1 MSILK
6 PLKIIVA
13 GGGIGGLSAALA
25 LARVGCHV
33 HVLEKAREF
42 GEIGAGIQIGPNG
55 FHALD
60 KLGIGK
66 KIKETSVHVEA
77 LNLMDLMDGKKITSI
92 SLDSNFVSKF
102 GNPYRVIHR
111 ADLLNE
117 LLEACQANPNIILL
131 TGHQVTGY
139 VNTPSAV
146 IIRTNLG
153 EEFVGDAAIGCD
165 GLNSRVRAQVTGGDP
180 LRAPGHVTYRAVV
193 AKKDAPVFAKS
204 NSVTLWAGPKCHFVH
219 YPLKGD
225 TQINLVATFN
235 CEGNDVCEPGSDGDK
250 QELMRYFEDSVP
262 QLKQLLETPVS
273 WKKWMLA
280 DREPLATWTDGRVT
294 LLGDAAHPTLQ
305 YMAQGACMA
314 LEDSVCLASALEG
327 SAGDVREAFKCY
339 EAVRIPRSYRVVLQ
353 SRLMGDIYHAQ
364 GPYRT
369 IRNTMFS
376 DKSNDDHIHSLGWL
390 YKYKVA

>member
-1 MSILK
+1 MSAFK
-6 PLKIIVA
+6 PLKIIVV

-25 LARVGCHV
+25 LARIGCHV
-33 HVLEKAREF
+33 RVLEKAKEF
-42 GEIGAGIQIGPNG
+42 GEVGAGIQIGPNG

-60 KLGIGK
+60 WLGIGK
-66 KIKETSVHVEA
+66 KIKEASVRVEA
-77 LNLMDLMDGKKITSI
+77 LNLMDLTDGKKITSI
-92 SLDSNFVSKF
+92 RLDSNFVSKF

-117 LLEACQANPNIILL
+117 LLKACQANPNIALL
-131 TGHQVTGY
+131 NGRQVTGY
-139 VNTPSAV
+139 VNTLSEV

-153 EEFVGDAAIGCD
+153 EEFVGHAAIGCD
-165 GLNSRVRAQVTGGDP
+165 GLNSRIRAQITGGDP
-180 LRAPGHVTYRAVV
+180 LRVPGHVTYRAVV
-193 AKKDAPVFAKS
+193 EKKDVPEFAKS
-204 NSVTLWAGPKCHFVH
+204 NSVNLWAGPKCHFVH

-235 CEGNDVCEPGSDGDK
+235 CEASDVCEPGSEGDK
-250 QELMRYFEDSVP
+250 QELLRYFNDSVTP
-262 QLKQLLETPVS
+262 LKQLLETPVS
-273 WKKWMLA
+273 WKKWILA

-314 LEDSVCLASALEG
+314 LEDSVCLASVLES
-327 SAGDVREAFKCY
+327 SAGEVREAFKCY

-353 SRLMGDIYHAQ
+353 SRFLGEIYHAQ

-376 DKSNDDHIHSLGWL
+376 DKSDDDHIHSLGWL
-390 YKYKVA
+390 YRHKVA